1 MISGSPSLPHTT
13 PHHGMGLTP
22 GPSDAL
28 LIIDVQNDFL
38 PGGALAVPDGDAVL
52 PVIRQLTHLP
62 LGLIITSQDW
72 HPAQH
77 VSFKT
82 ATPAGP
88 WPPHCVAGTQGAA
101 LTADLTVPADTV
113 AVFKGAQTDQ
123 DSYSAFGGADAQGVS
138 LAALLQR
145 HGINRVFLCGLALDY
160 CVQASAL
167 DARKAGLE
175 TVVLTDACRGIAHDL
190 TPALTALRTAGV
202 ILCTSQDLAPDIRD

>member
-1 MISGSPSLPHTT
+1 MISGSPSLRHTT
-13 PHHGMGLTP
+13 PHHRMGLTP
-22 GPSDAL
+22 GPADAL

-38 PGGALAVPDGDAVL
+38 PGGALAVPEGDAIL
-52 PVIRQLTHLP
+52 PVIRQLTPLP
-62 LGLIITSQDW
+62 FGLIITSQDW

-101 LTADLTVPADTV
+101 LAADLTVPADTL
-113 AVFKGAQTDQ
+113 AVFKGTLTDQ
-123 DSYSAFGGADAQGVS
+123 DSYSAFGGADAQGAS

-190 TPALTALRTAGV
+190 TPALTALQTAGV
-202 ILCTSQDLAPDIRD
+202 ILCTSQDLAPDIRN

>member
-1 MISGSPSLPHTT
+1 MISGSSSLRHTT
-13 PHHGMGLTP
+13 PHHRMGLTP

-38 PGGALAVPDGDAVL
+38 PGGALAVPDGDAIL

-62 LGLIITSQDW
+62 FGVIITSQDW

-101 LTADLTVPADTV
+101 LAADLTLPADTL

-123 DSYSAFGGADAQGVS
+123 DSYSAFGGADAQDVS

-145 HGINRVFLCGLALDY
+145 HGINRIFLCGLALDY

-175 TVVLTDACRGIAHDL
+175 TVVLTDASRGIAHDL
-190 TPALTALRTAGV
+190 TPALTILRTAGV
-202 ILCTSQDLAPDIRD
+202 VLRTSQDLAPGIRA